1 MMNDFGSF
9 LINLFRQKGFVAAA
23 ILAVVLGTNAAVAAA
38 ASDGS
43 KMIITQ
49 VLYDPAGTESG
60 GEAVELY
67 NPAASS
73 VNLSG
78 WVLATETSPTDATIP
93 QGSII
98 CSGCYYLVADAN
110 WSGAKDNSSWPNA
123 DYEEAITMANTDAG
137 VALKDSNG
145 SVVDAVGWGNP
156 AGIGAGLFEGVPHS
170 GTGSGNSL
178 VRKTANSSYVDTGN
192 NSNDFADAAPGF
204 RNSSSP
210 PSAADANAEIGIT
223 IVVGGSGPVIS
234 SLAVLTDDDGFLAGS
249 QVSPAPGGSRIVN
262 VEAIVMD
269 SNGFSDIAAVTL
281 AFNSA
286 SFTMAKKAE
295 VNSTAA
301 VYNASFSLSSSFPA
315 GNYTVTATAADNSGL
330 VSGSSATFEYLTMVA
345 IEVDTTSLVLNA
357 APGLTYEA
365 IGDKSGST
373 AANITVSNLG
383 NVVLDFDVSS
393 TNFTSGSG
401 FIAASRLQYTF
412 SGNYSDTIFAGNMS
426 NTKARKDV
434 NLGPAAALGLSLK
447 LSVPL
452 ATSPGNYSGRISLVA
467 VNS

>member
-1 MMNDFGSF
+1 MYKNPYFM
-9 LINLFRQKGFVAAA
+9 LIAVVAA
-23 ILAVVLGTNAAVAAA
+23 LAVVLGVNAAVATA

-43 KMIITQ
+43 NVIITQ
-49 VLYDPAGTESG
+49 VIYDPAGSESG

-110 WSGAKDNSSWPNA
+110 WSSAKDNSSWPNA
-123 DYEEAITMANTDAG
+123 DYEEPMTMANADAG
-137 VALKDSNG
+137 VALKNSNG
-145 SVVDAVGWGNP
+145 TIVDAVGWGNP
-156 AGIGAGLFEGVPHS
+156 ASIGAGLFEGVPHS
-170 GTGSGNSL
+170 GASIGNSL
-178 VRKTANSSYVDTGN
+178 ARKTANGSYVDTGN
-192 NSNDFADAAPGF
+192 NLNDFVDATPGF
-204 RNSSSP
+204 RNSSSHS
-210 PSAADANAEIGIT
+210 SAANANAEIGIT
-223 IVVGGSGPVIS
+223 IIVGGSGPVIS
-234 SLAVLTDDDGFLAGS
+234 SLAVLTDDDRFLAGS
-249 QVSPAPGGSRIVN
+249 QVSPFPGSNRTVN
-262 VEAIVMD
+262 VEATVMD
-269 SNGFSDIAAVTL
+269 SNGFSDIAAITL

-286 SFTMAKKAE
+286 SFTMARKAE
-295 VNSTAA
+295 INSTAA
-301 VYNASFSLSSSFPA
+301 VYSASFSLSSSFPA
-315 GNYTVTATAADNSGL
+315 GNYTVTATAADSSGL
-330 VSGSSATFEYLTMVA
+330 VSGSSANFEYLTMVA

-373 AANITVSNLG
+373 AANITVSNSG

-401 FIAASRLQYTF
+401 VIAAPRLQYTF
-412 SGNYSDTIFAGNMS
+412 NGNYSDAIFAGNMS
-426 NTKARKDV
+426 NTKARRDV
-434 NLGPAAALGLSLK
+434 NLSPAAALGLSLK
-447 LSVPL
+447 LNVPL
-452 ATSPGNYSGRISLVA
+452 ATSPGNYSGKISLVA